1 MRECLEIRLAE
12 VPSAEVGWG
21 VFVCIYL
28 DSARLWVAPFP
39 GRRILDCLTV
49 QSVT

>member
-12 VPSAEVGWG
+12 VPSAEVEWG

-28 DSARLWVAPFP
+28 DSARCGWHHSLGGGSW
-39 GRRILDCLTV
+39 TV
-49 QSVT
+49 